1 MFIFD
6 EHEVIVEVLDRLDP
20 FFFLNKQRFLPFL
33 QGDKEKAIPKQTHS
47 RKNIQKEQDR
57 PAQHPNIDA
66 TGNKG
71 YDKAEHLDPR
81 MDILLDDFID
91 LIGQLVDQRT
101 GILAK
106 KRGRIFLKNSANAT
120 LLQVVT
126 YLVFEPRDRK
136 LLSGIY
142 QRINEQENDRHHD
155 QADKFFRFHVQAEQ
169 LSHQIR
175 FSKLK
180 DRKDKD
186 QAEYESEKFS
196 IVFV

>member
-71 YDKAEHLDPR
+71 YDKAE
-81 MDILLDDFID
+81 
-91 LIGQLVDQRT
+91 
-101 GILAK
+101 
-106 KRGRIFLKNSANAT
+106 
-120 LLQVVT
+120 
-126 YLVFEPRDRK
+126 
-136 LLSGIY
+136 
-142 QRINEQENDRHHD
+142 
-155 QADKFFRFHVQAEQ
+155 Q